1 MQKKRK
7 EERAQERRQIEQDKL
22 DDALAKQQEEG
33 EKILAEAK
41 KYMFQSQEREK
52 PVQESPKQNI
62 NREESEEEDTP
73 TAIWRKKV
81 AERRAEVQRFT
92 QEWTEQRNEW
102 KQPKSGGKNK
112 QKKGGAEALNQK
124 KITTTSRSAAKTA
137 VEQTSTNDKDKETF
151 ATNPSTAEVTTI
163 REESPISFINSFLI
177 TAQREK
183 QLHTEEPPNNTTD
196 NKQLTPIQVIGKPS
210 SIAPEYPEINDNN
223 MDDAWKVTHV
233 LKWKTDK
240 KLGNLVYIR
249 WNDRSEG
256 WYDQKIPELNEW
268 GKEIEKIMN
277 SQKPVNDVRKKGKK
291 GRTVK

>member
-1 MQKKRK
+1 MLGSSKFSACWGVTGNFAANASK
-7 EERAQERRQIEQDKL
+7 IPSCQDCFK
-22 DDALAKQQEEG
+22 ALLQNV
-33 EKILAEAK
+33 AE
-41 KYMFQSQEREK
+41 
-52 PVQESPKQNI
+52 QNI
-62 NREESEEEDTP
+62 TCENC
-73 TAIWRKKV
+73 
-81 AERRAEVQRFT
+81 
-92 QEWTEQRNEW
+92 
-102 KQPKSGGKNK
+102 
-112 QKKGGAEALNQK
+112 
-124 KITTTSRSAAKTA
+124 
-137 VEQTSTNDKDKETF
+137 TNWNLSSDSKMLHFDPPI
-151 ATNPSTAEVTTI
+151 NYPSTELLGEDGKISPMKLEYSSMIDAVSKTHRNVANE
-163 REESPISFINSFLI
+163 REESPIAFINSFLI

-291 GRTVK
+291 GRAVK